1 MKWLAVFALLTI
13 PVTAYA
19 PLEKKYCP
27 TETHWHYHIP
37 DELQIDMELFTF
49 KQLEELRLRGQ
60 MCYDDPHC
68 LEIWPISVDL
78 WITILHAS
86 YIQKLRVERIADEGG
101 TFERTMPRVR
111 LAKTPWWEDAFERA
125 SWEAFESEAF

>member
-60 MCYDDPHC
+60 MCNDDPHC
-68 LEIWPISVDL
+68 LEIWPISGERL
-78 WITILHAS
+78 R
-86 YIQKLRVERIADEGG
+86 KLKSELKSRRAGVVVPVGDSS
-101 TFERTMPRVR
+101 VR
-111 LAKTPWWEDAFERA
+111 NTP
-125 SWEAFESEAF
+125 